1 MSTDMIDK
9 LPGILTFL
17 REAEQLKSTLRTAW
31 TSSGRHE
38 STAEHTWRLC
48 LLAML
53 VAEHYPHLD
62 SLKVLKLCV
71 VHDLAEAVSGD
82 ISALEQHDGLDK
94 SALELADLKQL
105 IAPLDASLQKDLLEL
120 WLEYDSA
127 TTAEARLTKAL
138 DKLETILQHTQGDN
152 PADFNYAFN
161 LEYGKKRTDFDD
173 LTKALRAIID
183 EDTRRLAER

>member
-1 MSTDMIDK
+1 MIDK

-17 REAEQLKSTLRTAW
+17 REAEQLKNTLRTAW

-152 PADFNYAFN
+152 PTDFNYTFN
-161 LEYGKKRTDFDD
+161 LEYGKKHTDFDD

>member
-1 MSTDMIDK
+1 MIDK

-53 VAEHYPHLD
+53 VGEHYPHLD
-62 SLKVLKLCV
+62 MLKVLKLCI

-105 IAPLDASLQKDLLEL
+105 IAPLGASLQKELLGL

-127 TTAEARLTKAL
+127 TTEEARLTKAL

-161 LEYGKKRTDFDD
+161 LEYGKKHTDFDD

>member
-1 MSTDMIDK
+1 MIDK

-17 REAEQLKSTLRTAW
+17 REAEQLKNTLRTAW
-31 TSSGRHE
+31 TSSGRRE

-82 ISALEQHDGLDK
+82 ISTLEQNDGLDK

-161 LEYGKKRTDFDD
+161 LEYGKKHTDFDD

>member
-1 MSTDMIDK
+1 MIDK